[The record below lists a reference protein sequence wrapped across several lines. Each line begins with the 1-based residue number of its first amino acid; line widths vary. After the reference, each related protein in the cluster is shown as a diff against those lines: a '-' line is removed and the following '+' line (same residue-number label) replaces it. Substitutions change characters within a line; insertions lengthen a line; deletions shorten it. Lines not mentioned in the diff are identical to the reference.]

1 MSHME
6 FQALFFSEIILQ
18 KVSAAN
24 LLSTQRVKKKKKK
37 KKKRNNN
44 FVYRVKC
51 KVEKVL
57 NAINKLINFNLIK
70 FKHKCSHKHYKAGSF
85 LFQILCKEI
94 SSPRRNYITKLSVYL
109 FLVSAQ
115 RNIKADNHQHATF
128 V

>member
-1 MSHME
+1 MLDISCKSSARQME

-18 KVSAAN
+18 KVSAAD
-24 LLSTQRVKKKKKK
+24 LLSTLRVQKKKKK

-51 KVEKVL
+51 KEEKVL

-70 FKHKCSHKHYKAGSF
+70 FKHKCNHKHYKAGSF

-94 SSPRRNYITKLSVYL
+94 SSRRRNYITRTELSVYL

-115 RNIKADNHQHATF
+115 
-128 V
+128 